1 MSTIDAPRNEHV
13 RSARSQLIDL
23 HFEVRNA
30 IAELLAA
37 PTVSARVSL
46 QRAMHRFLAAER
58 ALASRGD
65 LGSHVDVAERRA
77 QLIDRLEL
85 LDAARDR
92 TMLFEA
98 VESLRRTFLELC
110 HPLWR
115 GQGPAAG
122 RPAANPEN

>member
-1 MSTIDAPRNEHV
+1 MSTIDAPRNEQD

-37 PTVSARVSL
+37 PTVAARVTL
-46 QRAMHRFLAAER
+46 QRAMHRFLATER

-65 LGSHVDVAERRA
+65 LGSQVDIAERRA
-77 QLIDRLEL
+77 QLIDRLER
-85 LDAARDR
+85 LDAARDQ
-92 TMLFEA
+92 TALFEA
-98 VESLRRTFLELC
+98 VESLRRTFLQLC

-122 RPAANPEN
+122 RPEASPEN

>member
-1 MSTIDAPRNEHV
+1 MSTIDAPRHEQD
-13 RSARSQLIDL
+13 RSARAQLIDL

-37 PTVSARVSL
+37 PTTAARVSL
-46 QRAMHRFLAAER
+46 QRATHRFLAAER
-58 ALASRGD
+58 ALAGRGD

-77 QLIDRLEL
+77 KLIDRLEL
-85 LDAARDR
+85 LDAAKDR
-92 TMLFEA
+92 TALFQA
-98 VESLRRTFLELC
+98 AESLRRTFLELC

-122 RPAANPEN
+122 RPET